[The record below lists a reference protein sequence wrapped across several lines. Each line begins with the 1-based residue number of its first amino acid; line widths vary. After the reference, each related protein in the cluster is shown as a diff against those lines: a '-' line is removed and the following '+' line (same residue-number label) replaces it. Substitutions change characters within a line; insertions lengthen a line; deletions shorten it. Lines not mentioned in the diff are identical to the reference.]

1 MPISP
6 EELRKKIQ
14 AKLDA
19 GKGDSPARP
28 PQDSPAQNPTPTQNP
43 TTQNKRVDDRFVA
56 ESYKAPDPIQG
67 DLPALP
73 ELNSTGFTDFGGNNL
88 PSSFDRSVENQTRAN
103 TQATQANNK
112 SSLLAARQD
121 FASRLQ
127 SGGYDPKT
135 AGNLNNSSVQQQA
148 QGLGVSAS
156 RLNQFTSSY
165 LNPQEQP
172 ARPTPNRPLP
182 SQVTQNQQ
190 PLGSTALGGT
200 GGLRTGGLRTG
211 GLTSGKAGP
220 GLISGNDLDGRP
232 NLPNDDGSYDN
243 SWSGDRQQTPGV
255 SERDV
260 KDLSTQLRKDSRNAN
275 LAYRELILIGKRAE
289 AEKLKAEAEANG
301 LVLGG
306 VGRSGQFETT
316 ARRMLMPQTS
326 PMAEP
331 DGFFGQ

>member
-1 MPISP
+1 MSRDQ
-6 EELRKKIQ
+6 LKKKIQ
-14 AKLDA
+14 AKLD
-19 GKGDSPARP
+19 GQKGVSPASP
-28 PQDSPAQNPTPTQNP
+28 PQGSPAQGSPAQKDTPAQNPVR
-43 TTQNKRVDDRFVA
+43 QNKRVDASFVA
-56 ESYKAPDPIQG
+56 EPYKAPAPVQG

-88 PSSFDRSVENQTRAN
+88 PSSFDRSVENQNRAN

-121 FASRLQ
+121 FATRLQ

-156 RLNQFTSSY
+156 RLNQFTNSY

-190 PLGSTALGGT
+190 PLGSTALGS
-200 GGLRTGGLRTG
+200 TGGLRTG
-211 GLTSGKAGP
+211 GLTSGKDGP
-220 GLISGNDLDGRP
+220 GLRSGNDIDGRA
-232 NLPNDDGSYDN
+232 NLPNDDGSFDN
-243 SWSGDRQQTPGV
+243 SWRGDREQTPGV

-260 KDLSTQLRKDSRNAN
+260 KDLSTQLRKESRNAN
-275 LAYRELILIGKRAE
+275 LAYRELLLTGMRAE
-289 AEKLKAEAEANG
+289 AEKLKSEAEANG
-301 LVLGG
+301 LVIGG
-306 VGRSGQFETT
+306 VGRAGQFDEI
-316 ARRMLMPQTS
+316 ARRMLMPQTT
-326 PMAEP
+326 PKAEP
-331 DGFFGQ
+331 DGFFGN